1 MELHPFYRQLERKY
15 QGIIEKRLRDFSEVT
30 VDVDMNVI
38 RGVTRFLQGKTE
50 NFKKLE
56 LPHESPEV
64 IMLILRNISTNA
76 VLTVEEAK
84 KLRDVMEKVGERC
97 NRPTVFNNH
106 GLIEEIFTFYEKRQ
120 LPHHLALRI
129 CTNLTPQSQAQLLK
143 EAGNKLNKLLT
154 LFLKKSC
161 QGANVEPETDFQ
173 DNPQPN
179 LMESMIEKIL
189 ASPSGRSL
197 LAEKLYKKTKN
208 PVISLLI
215 KKMEGQD
222 DKT

>member
-1 MELHPFYRQLERKY
+1 MKLHPFYRQLERKY

-50 NFKKLE
+50 NFKRLE

-84 KLRDVMEKVGERC
+84 KLKDVMEKVGERC

-106 GLIEEIFTFYEKRQ
+106 GLIEGIFTFYEKRQ

-129 CTNLTPQSQAQLLK
+129 CTSLTPQSQAQLLK

-154 LFLKKSC
+154 LLLRKSC
-161 QGANVEPETDFQ
+161 HGANVEPETDFQ